1 MMDTGDLKLWSDTTL
16 ELAQPAD
23 EVIDENGGTI
33 GG

>member
-1 MMDTGDLKLWSDTTL
+1 MMDTGGLKLWSDTTL